1 MSKIGD
7 EVEKAME
14 DLASDLEEEYYGVG
28 DNITTTTSTEIVGI
42 DSVSTS
48 GTSIDTT
55 TNPYWGTTSNDVVFS
70 GSGGFENQAV
80 ISIGPLQISATE
92 DGEVEMVLETDEF
105 REEYHFSAKTMRGLL
120 RKLADVVVEGKET

>member
-14 DLASDLEEEYYGVG
+14 DLASNLEEEYFGTGTTIVGG
-28 DNITTTTSTEIVGI
+28 DNIDCVTST
-42 DSVSTS
+42 T

-55 TNPYWGTTSNDVVFS
+55 VNPYWGTTSNDVVFS

-80 ISIGPLQISATE
+80 MTIGSMQISATP
-92 DGEVEMVLETDEF
+92 DGEVEVVLENDEF